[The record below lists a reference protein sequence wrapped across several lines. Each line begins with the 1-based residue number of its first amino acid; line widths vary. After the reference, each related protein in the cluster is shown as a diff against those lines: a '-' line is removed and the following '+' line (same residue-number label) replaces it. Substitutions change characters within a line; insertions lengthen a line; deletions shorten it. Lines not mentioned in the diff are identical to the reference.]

1 MDKQQMYGIMSMEDI
16 EQAFSEVER
25 RIGVHD
31 YKVSKLEQRWID
43 FNVWWITQQA
53 QALGIVGENAGGAD
67 ED

>member
-53 QALGIVGENAGGAD
+53 QAPGIVVEDTGREDEN
-67 ED
+67 